1 MKRGPQAVTS
11 GTSIV
16 AARRR
21 AEMLRLRLEGQ
32 TLEEIGALMGI
43 KPESVHGVIT
53 RALTSMVKAPAEEL
67 LTFELARCDELLE
80 QALETVHAFHPL
92 INSGCV
98 VRTIVEDEN
107 GNTVLDSH
115 TGAVLTRTLEDKA
128 PKLAAINTALRVM
141 ERRAKLLGLDKPTKI
156 SATDPT
162 GQAAHSPIV
171 IYIPHNGR
179 EIINTSTLE
188 GNNDSAQTY
197 DH

>member
-1 MKRGPQAVTS
+1 VKRGPQAITS

-21 AEMLRLRLEGQ
+21 AEMLRLRLNGQ
-32 TLEEIGALMGI
+32 TLEEIGEAMGI

-67 LTFELARCDELLE
+67 LTLELARCDELLE
-80 QALETVHAFHPL
+80 QALETIHAFHPL

-98 VRTIVEDEN
+98 VRAVVEDEN
-107 GNTVLDSH
+107 GSVIRDSK
-115 TGAVLTRTLEDKA
+115 TGEALTRTLEDKA
-128 PKLAAINTALRVM
+128 PKLAAINTALRIM

-156 SATDPT
+156 AATDPFGKET
-162 GQAAHSPIV
+162 QSPVV

-179 EIINTSTLE
+179 EP
-188 GNNDSAQTY
+188 NDRK
-197 DH
+197 

>member
-1 MKRGPQAVTS
+1 VKRGPQAITS
-11 GTSIV
+11 GTSII

-32 TLEEIGALMGI
+32 TLEEIGEAMGI

-67 LTFELARCDELLE
+67 LTLELARCDELLE

-98 VRTIVEDEN
+98 VRAIIEDEN
-107 GNTVLDSH
+107 GNPSRDTQ
-115 TGAVLTRTLEDKA
+115 TGDIITRTLEDKA

-156 SATDPT
+156 AATDPT
-162 GQAAHSPIV
+162 GKAASSPVV

-179 EIINTSTLE
+179 ESFNGSMQEAKCETSGTF
-188 GNNDSAQTY
+188 S
-197 DH
+197 